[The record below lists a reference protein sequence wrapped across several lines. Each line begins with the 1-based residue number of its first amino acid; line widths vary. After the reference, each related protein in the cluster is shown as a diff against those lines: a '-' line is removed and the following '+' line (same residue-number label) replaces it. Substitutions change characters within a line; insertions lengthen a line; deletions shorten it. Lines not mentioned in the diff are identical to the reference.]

1 MRFRQLAL
9 LGTLLLLSCSFAA
22 RTDNVAG
29 QSTPVDIA
37 RNKIVQAFQLVQ
49 QADMAGAPPAVI
61 FRLADNLNLASLY
74 EQNATQLISTNKT
87 GSGVYASLSLDLS
100 TTTTVQ
106 ALSAAGAARTQTFLS
121 QLGAYSLAFA
131 GGLGSA
137 LLVIELHRV
146 KDFVRKMRLRRVRLG

>member
-49 QADMAGAPPAVI
+49 QADMAGAPPPVI
-61 FRLADNLNLASLY
+61 FRLSENLNLASLF
-74 EQNATQLISTNKT
+74 EKNATQLIFTNKT
-87 GSGVYASLSLDLS
+87 GSRGYSSLSLDLS
-100 TTTTVQ
+100 ITTTVQ
-106 ALSAAGAARTQTFLS
+106 
-121 QLGAYSLAFA
+121 
-131 GGLGSA
+131 
-137 LLVIELHRV
+137 
-146 KDFVRKMRLRRVRLG
+146 

>member
-61 FRLADNLNLASLY
+61 FRPADNLNLPSLY
-74 EQNATQLISTNKT
+74 EQNANPLIFTKKN
-87 GSGVYASLSLDLS
+87 GSGGYANLSLYFS
-100 TTTTVQ
+100 TTPIVH
-106 ALSAAGAARTQTFLS
+106 ALSAAG
-121 QLGAYSLAFA
+121 
-131 GGLGSA
+131 
-137 LLVIELHRV
+137 
-146 KDFVRKMRLRRVRLG
+146 

>member
-49 QADMAGAPPAVI
+49 QADMAGAPPALL
-61 FRLADNLNLASLY
+61 FRLADHLNPASPHK
-74 EQNATQLISTNKT
+74 QNATPLISTNKT
-87 GSGVYASLSLDLS
+87 GSRGVGSLVSDLTATS
-100 TTTTVQ
+100 SVP
-106 ALSAAGAARTQTFLS
+106 AMSAAC
-121 QLGAYSLAFA
+121 A
-131 GGLGSA
+131 G
-137 LLVIELHRV
+137 
-146 KDFVRKMRLRRVRLG
+146 

>member
-49 QADMAGAPPAVI
+49 QADMAGGPPP
-61 FRLADNLNLASLY
+61 LLSTPSHKLNLLFFFLKQTTPLTFPKKKREGGY
-74 EQNATQLISTNKT
+74 TK
-87 GSGVYASLSLDLS
+87 LS
-100 TTTTVQ
+100 
-106 ALSAAGAARTQTFLS
+106 FN
-121 QLGAYSLAFA
+121 FF
-131 GGLGSA
+131 
-137 LLVIELHRV
+137 H
-146 KDFVRKMRLRRVRLG
+146 

>member
-61 FRLADNLNLASLY
+61 FRLAGHLNLAPLY
-74 EQNATQLISTNKT
+74 EENTTQLIFTKKT
-87 GSGVYASLSLDLS
+87 GSGGYASFSF
-100 TTTTVQ
+100 
-106 ALSAAGAARTQTFLS
+106 ALSAPTTTHGCVSSGAAS
-121 QLGAYSLAFA
+121 
-131 GGLGSA
+131 
-137 LLVIELHRV
+137 
-146 KDFVRKMRLRRVRLG
+146 